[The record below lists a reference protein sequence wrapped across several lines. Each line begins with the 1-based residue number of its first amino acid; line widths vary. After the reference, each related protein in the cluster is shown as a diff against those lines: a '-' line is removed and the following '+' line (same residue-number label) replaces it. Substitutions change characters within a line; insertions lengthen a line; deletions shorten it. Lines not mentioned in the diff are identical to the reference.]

1 MNDDDETSNG
11 RASTSSQNGR
21 ARPLG
26 ETFPQNVSVQAPR
39 VHGGRTDRYGSN
51 SFVQESPF
59 LGRAPVSFPIDN
71 SASGSNV
78 GAMMTG
84 G

>member
-1 MNDDDETSNG
+1 MADDDSTPASNG
-11 RASTSSQNGR
+11 RASTSTKNGR

-26 ETFPQNVSVQAPR
+26 ETFPQNVSAEAPR
-39 VHGGRTDRYGSN
+39 VHGGRSDRYGSN

-71 SASGSNV
+71 SGSNV
-78 GAMMTG
+78 GAMMG